1 MTGAIKPIDGILN
14 IEGVIQEN
22 NKTLSLKKD
31 LFNFSFK
38 VKASAN
44 IPSGKVLIANG
55 YDNTSEMII
64 GKVLDDLNQPILG
77 VSESSC
83 LAGETCTLIRKGVIT
98 SSLNGT
104 GKTVGDLVYVDSS
117 GQLSF
122 TESTKSVG
130 TLLTTTPNAK
140 VFVNIKN
147 DASIYQYPTTL
158 TPPIEDSSIRPA
170 TTEYVDNVLKRY
182 YLGRF
187 WVPVSAA
194 QQNSWRSV
202 TYGNGKFLAVADNGT
217 NRIMTSSNGV
227 SWTAVAAPQQN
238 QWTSIAYGNNTFVSV
253 GYSAG
258 TNGVMTSIDG
268 DSWSLGTIEQNYW
281 RSVTYGNN
289 VFVTVTDTG
298 VNRVARST
306 DNGTTWNTYLVSE
319 PSSWCSVTYG
329 NSLFVAVAYSG
340 TANRV
345 MTSPDGQNWA
355 IVQSTGPNSFI
366 SQSDWR
372 SVTYGNGLFVAVANN
387 GPNRIMTSSNGT
399 DWTPRTAPEQ
409 NQWFSVT
416 YGDGLFVAV
425 AQSGTNRIMTSRD
438 GINWNL
444 RTAPEQ
450 NVWTSVTYGNG
461 TFVSVSN
468 TGTNRVML
476 STLY

>member
-38 VKASAN
+38 VKASSN
-44 IPSGKVLIANG
+44 IPSGRILVANG
-55 YDNTSEMII
+55 YDNTSEII
-64 GKVLDDLNQPILG
+64 TGKVLDDLNQPILG

-83 LAGETCTLIRKGVIT
+83 LAGETCTLICKGVIT
-98 SSLNGT
+98 SSLNGS
-104 GKTVGDLVYVDSS
+104 GKIVGDLVYTDSS
-117 GQLSF
+117 GNLSF

-147 DASIYQYPTTL
+147 DASIYQYPTAL

-194 QQNSWRSV
+194 QQNLWRSV
-202 TYGNGKFLAVADNGT
+202 TYGNGKFVAVADNGT

-253 GYSAG
+253 GHSAG
-258 TNGVMTSIDG
+258 TDGVMTSIDG
-268 DSWSLGTIEQNYW
+268 NSWSLGTIEQNYW
-281 RSVTYGNN
+281 QSVTYGNN
-289 VFVTVTDTG
+289 VFVTVTGTG
-298 VNRVARST
+298 LNRVAKST
-306 DNGTTWNTYLVSE
+306 NNGATWDTYPVPE

-366 SQSDWR
+366 SQSEWR

-409 NQWFSVT
+409 NGWLSVT

-425 AQSGTNRIMTSRD
+425 ASSGSYRIMTSLD
-438 GINWNL
+438 GMNWNP
-444 RTAPEQ
+444 RIAPEAAAY
-450 NVWTSVTYGNG
+450 TSVTYGSERFVGVATVG
-461 TFVSVSN
+461 TD
-468 TGTNRVML
+468 RVVI